1 MESSAKRPWV
11 AALLGT
17 VATGLGHL
25 YLRKWGRALWWVAL
39 LVATGVLFVPEAAF
53 DALVSGVAVP
63 SVLATGPAALRSV
76 LAADA
81 VALWPVAAIGALSVL
96 DAYLLARAHNA
107 ARVTVAP
114 DGSLTQCPNCGGD
127 LDADLDFCHWC
138 TAEFGDFRV
147 VAPGDDRD

>member
-1 MESSAKRPWV
+1 MESSTKRPWV

-53 DALVSGVAVP
+53 DALVRVVADPVVLP
-63 SVLATGPAALRSV
+63 SVF
-76 LAADA
+76 AADL
-81 VALWPVAAIGALSVL
+81 VALWPVAAIGALSAL

-114 DGSLTQCPNCGGD
+114 DGSLTQCPNCGGE

-138 TAEFGDFRV
+138 TAEYGDFRV
-147 VAPGDDRD
+147 VAPGDD